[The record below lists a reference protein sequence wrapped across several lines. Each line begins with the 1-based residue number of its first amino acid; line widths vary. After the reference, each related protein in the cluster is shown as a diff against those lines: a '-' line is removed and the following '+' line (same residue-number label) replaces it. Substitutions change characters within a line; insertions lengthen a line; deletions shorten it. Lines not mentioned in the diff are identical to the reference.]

1 MRRRA
6 AELAPT
12 VTDAS
17 RKKAKA
23 TAINPLKE
31 SDVLQ
36 RGMQLAAAKLQGQPC
51 SAVEWCRLV
60 YEQLGYADLP
70 STTQALAYAC
80 TTRTPRGRLF
90 AACGLSA
97 PEFIKKPTDAIPE
110 LPPIPGPA
118 PTKFSVPSAT
128 DLLSKLSQCNISQ
141 LMERGV
147 LRIPSLL
154 TPQQACETLQALSD
168 PKALTKKKTKKDP
181 KSGSIK
187 AYWTKEQIL
196 RESTRL
202 RLRRQLCDHRQGAAC
217 TEGGHHRTP
226 NLAEAVTDGRTVRF
240 IVPAA
245 MVWGC
250 ELGAPGPGRVCVA
263 GRAAAEP
270 ADRV

>member
-60 YEQLGYADLP
+60 YEQLGYADFAVND
-70 STTQALAYAC
+70 TG
-80 TTRTPRGRLF
+80 TRVRLHDANAKRKAF

-187 AYWTKEQIL
+187 AYG
-196 RESTRL
+196 
-202 RLRRQLCDHRQGAAC
+202 RRNRSCASRRAQVAA
-217 TEGGHHRTP
+217 
-226 NLAEAVTDGRTVRF
+226 
-240 IVPAA
+240 AA
-245 MVWGC
+245 MRPSARSR
-250 ELGAPGPGRVCVA
+250 LH
-263 GRAAAEP
+263 
-270 ADRV
+270 